1 MTVLPQKLAG
11 DVAPLTPE
19 SDLRATVVD
28 LLEVLLNKGAI
39 LNVDMLIGIGS
50 IPLIGVSLRAAIAGI
65 ETMLEYGMMRD
76 WDERTRQWVETSLTR
91 DVPLER
97 DERVQCRMLGAYRT
111 AAAEWPAGVI
121 FVTNRRILVLRRY
134 PRDLLLA
141 RALDDLQ
148 RVVRAEPSPDDPGGS
163 RLRLVLADGASETVA
178 AERVDRLEHVIRAN
192 LRSRND

>member
-1 MTVLPQKLAG
+1 MTIPRQELAA

-76 WDERTRQWVETSLTR
+76 WDERTRKWVETSLTR
-91 DVPLER
+91 DVPLEP
-97 DERVQCRMLGAYRT
+97 DERVVCRMLGAYL
-111 AAAEWPAGVI
+111 AAAANWRAGAI
-121 FVTNRRILVLRRY
+121 FVTNRRILVMRRY
-134 PRDLLLA
+134 PRELLLA
-141 RALDDLQ
+141 RPLDDLR
-148 RVVRAEPSPDDPGGS
+148 RVVRTEPPPNDPGRS
-163 RLRLVLADGASETVA
+163 RLRLVFADGASETLT

-192 LRSRND
+192 PGSRNG